1 MSEIWSIPLVRIS
14 AAVGFAVVFLTLL
27 TPLWDRH
34 FQTEG
39 RRRVWCMLV
48 IALLIAPWL
57 RLPLPVAAESVPL
70 QEMEEGTT
78 AVPSTSERVP
88 ESPLWMPEPA
98 PAENENPSMSETS
111 GTLSSRISIKLVAVG
126 LYLTGVILFLIYQ
139 IIGHLL
145 FFRKVRRWA
154 HPVSDS
160 DLMEQYS
167 ALTASFY
174 HPPQLLILPGVS
186 SPMLAGLLR
195 PVLLLPLE
203 IESSRSV
210 QWALRHELIH
220 WKRHDL
226 LWKALALAANAL
238 HWFNPLVWLLRQR
251 LDRDLEQ
258 SCDEAVVQGAEES
271 DRRSYGAVILSAA
284 SGGPS
289 PAVTTSLRG
298 EAKALHRRLQRIMD
312 CPQKRGRGW
321 SLLCGMMCL
330 VLVLS
335 ACAREGAP
343 EGSGAAADALQPESV
358 GERKNADMYTV
369 LIAGQ
374 ADPDYNTDTILLA
387 SYDVASQKVT
397 VVNIPRETMV
407 NVPWDIKTI
416 GSVYQYYGGGDEG
429 MLRLREVVT
438 DLFGFA
444 PDYTIRIDLDAFGE
458 IVDTIGGVNFDVPL
472 DMDYE
477 DPAQDLSIHINQGYQ
492 TLDGQ
497 QAMGVVRFRIG
508 ENGENGYANGNIGR
522 IDTQQAFL
530 RAMADQILQIQNISQ
545 ISQIAEI
552 LAKNINTDLSASNI
566 LWFMQQAILGGLDV
580 QDIQFITLPG
590 EGAYYRSQTF
600 QVEIS
605 YYLPDE
611 DSLVDL
617 INNQLS
623 PFAEKV
629 TQKDLA
635 IMSVD
640 DQGMLHCS
648 SGPFA

>member
-57 RLPLPVAAESVPL
+57 RLPIPVAAESVPL

-126 LYLTGVILFLIYQ
+126 LYLTGVILFLLYQ
-139 IIGHLL
+139 CIGHLL

-160 DLMEQYS
+160 GLMEQYS

-590 EGAYYRSQTF
+590 EGAHYRSQTF

-611 DSLVDL
+611 DSLIDL

-623 PFAEKV
+623 PFTEEV

>member
-139 IIGHLL
+139 IIGHLR

-611 DSLVDL
+611 NSLVDL

>member
-14 AAVGFAVVFLTLL
+14 VVVGFAVVFLALL

-34 FQTEG
+34 FQTAG

-57 RLPLPVAAESVPL
+57 RLPIPVVAESLPL
-70 QEMEEGTT
+70 QEIEEDTT
-78 AVPSTSERVP
+78 AVHSTSERVP
-88 ESPLWMPEPA
+88 ESPLWMSEPA
-98 PAENENPSMSETS
+98 PAENENPSMSEAY
-111 GTLSSRISIKLVAVG
+111 GTLSGRISIKLVAAG
-126 LYLTGVILFLIYQ
+126 LYLMGVILFLLYQ
-139 IIGHLL
+139 SIGHLL

-160 DLMEQYS
+160 DLLEQYS

-174 HPPQLLILPGVS
+174 HPPKLLILPGLS

-195 PVLLLPLE
+195 PVLLLPRE
-203 IESSRSV
+203 SESSQSL

-220 WKRHDL
+220 WRRHDL

-284 SGGPS
+284 SGGRF

-298 EAKALHRRLQRIMD
+298 EAKVLHRRLKRIMD

-321 SLLCGMMCL
+321 SLLCGILCL

-335 ACAREGAP
+335 ACAREVAP
-343 EGSGAAADALQPESV
+343 EGPGSAADTLQPESV
-358 GERKNADMYTV
+358 GERKSADMYTV

-374 ADPDYNTDTILLA
+374 AGPDSNTDTILLA
-387 SYDVASQKVT
+387 SYDVTNQKVT

-416 GSVYQYYGGGDEG
+416 GSVCQYYGGGDKG
-429 MLRLREVVT
+429 MFRLREVVT

-444 PDYTIRIDLDAFGE
+444 PDYTIRMDLDAFGE
-458 IVDTIGGVNFDVPL
+458 IVDTIGGVDFDVPL

-477 DPAQDLSIHINQGYQ
+477 DPAQDLSIHIRQGAQ

-497 QAMGVVRFRIG
+497 QAMGVVRFRMG
-508 ENGENGYANGNIGR
+508 KNGYANGNIGR

-530 RAMADQILQIQNISQ
+530 RAMANQILQIQNISQ
-545 ISQIAEI
+545 ISQIAET
-552 LAKNINTDLSASNI
+552 LAENVNTDLSASNI
-566 LWFMQQAILGGLDV
+566 LWFTQQAILGGLDV
-580 QDIQFITLPG
+580 QDIQFVTLPG
-590 EGAYYRSQTF
+590 EWSHYRSQTF

-611 DSLVDL
+611 NSLIDL
-617 INNQLS
+617 INDQLN
-623 PFAEKV
+623 PFTEEI

-640 DQGMLHCS
+640 QQGTLHCS
-648 SGPFA
+648 SGALA

>member
-14 AAVGFAVVFLTLL
+14 VAVGFAVVFLVLL
-27 TPLWDRH
+27 TPLWDRR
-34 FQTEG
+34 FQTAG

-48 IALLIAPWL
+48 IALLIVPWL
-57 RLPLPVAAESVPL
+57 RLPIPVVAESFPL
-70 QEMEEGTT
+70 QEIEEGTT
-78 AVPSTSERVP
+78 AVHSTSERVP

-98 PAENENPSMSETS
+98 PAENENPSMSEIS

-126 LYLTGVILFLIYQ
+126 LYLTGVILFLLYQ
-139 IIGHLL
+139 CIGHLL

-160 DLMEQYS
+160 DLLEQYS
-167 ALTASFY
+167 AFTASFY
-174 HPPQLLILPGVS
+174 HPPKLLILPGLS

-195 PVLLLPLE
+195 PVLLLPRE
-203 IESSRSV
+203 SESSQSL

-220 WKRHDL
+220 WRRHDL

-284 SGGPS
+284 SGGRS

-298 EAKALHRRLQRIMD
+298 EAKVLHRRLKRIMD

-321 SLLCGMMCL
+321 SLLCGILCL

-335 ACAREGAP
+335 ACAREVAP
-343 EGSGAAADALQPESV
+343 EGSGSAADALQPESV

-374 ADPDYNTDTILLA
+374 TDPNSNTDTILLA
-387 SYDVASQKVT
+387 SYDVTNQKVT
-397 VVNIPRETMV
+397 VVNIPRDTMV
-407 NVPWDIKTI
+407 NVPCDIKTI
-416 GSVYQYYGGGDEG
+416 GSVCQYYGGGDEG

-444 PDYTIRIDLDAFGE
+444 PDYTIRIDLHAFGE

-508 ENGENGYANGNIGR
+508 ENGENGYANGDIGR
-522 IDTQQAFL
+522 IDTQQVFL
-530 RAMADQILQIQNISQ
+530 RAMADQIFQIQNISQ
-545 ISQIAEI
+545 ISQIAET
-552 LAKNINTDLSASNI
+552 LAKNVNTDLSASNI

-580 QDIQFITLPG
+580 QDIQFVTLPG
-590 EGAYYRSQTF
+590 EWSHYRSQTF

-611 DSLVDL
+611 NSLIDL

-623 PFAEKV
+623 PFTEEV

-640 DQGMLHCS
+640 HQGMLHCS
-648 SGPFA
+648 SGALA

>member
-14 AAVGFAVVFLTLL
+14 VAVGFAVVFLVLL

-34 FQTEG
+34 FQTAG

-48 IALLIAPWL
+48 IALLVAPWL
-57 RLPLPVAAESVPL
+57 RLPVPVVAESLPL
-70 QEMEEGTT
+70 QEIEEDT
-78 AVPSTSERVP
+78 AAVRSTSERVS
-88 ESPLWMPEPA
+88 ESPLGMSEPA
-98 PAENENPSMSETS
+98 PAENESPSVSETYGTPS
-111 GTLSSRISIKLVAVG
+111 GRISIKLAAAG
-126 LYLTGVILFLIYQ
+126 LYLTGAILFLLYQ
-139 IIGHLL
+139 CIGHLL

-160 DLMEQYS
+160 GLLEQYS
-167 ALTASFY
+167 ALTASLY
-174 HPPQLLILPGVS
+174 HPPRLLILPGLS

-195 PVLLLPLE
+195 PVLLLPRE
-203 IESSRSV
+203 SESSQSL

-220 WKRHDL
+220 WRRHDL

-284 SGGPS
+284 SGGRS
-289 PAVTTSLRG
+289 PAMTTSLRG
-298 EAKALHRRLQRIMD
+298 EAKVLHRRLKRIMD
-312 CPQKRGRGW
+312 GPQKRGRGW
-321 SLLCGMMCL
+321 SLLCGIMCL

-335 ACAREGAP
+335 ACAREVAS
-343 EGSGAAADALQPESV
+343 EGSNSAADPLQPESV

-374 ADPDYNTDTILLA
+374 AGPDNNTDTILLA

-416 GSVYQYYGGGDEG
+416 GSVCQYYGGGDEG

-458 IVDTIGGVNFDVPL
+458 IVDTIGGVGFDVPL

-492 TLDGQ
+492 TLNGQ
-497 QAMGVVRFRIG
+497 QAMGVVRFRTVK
-508 ENGENGYANGNIGR
+508 NGLTSGNIGR

-530 RAMADQILQIQNISQ
+530 RATANQILQIQNISQ
-545 ISQIAEI
+545 ISQIAET
-552 LAKNINTDLSASNI
+552 LAENVNTDLSASNI

-590 EGAYYRSQTF
+590 EWSHYRSQTF

-611 DSLVDL
+611 NSLVDL
-617 INNQLS
+617 INDQLS
-623 PFAEKV
+623 PFTEEV

-640 DQGMLHCS
+640 HQGTLHCS
-648 SGPFA
+648 SGPLA

>member
-1 MSEIWSIPLVRIS
+1 MSEIWGIPLVRIS
-14 AAVGFAVVFLTLL
+14 VAVGFAVVFLVLL
-27 TPLWDRH
+27 TPLWDRR
-34 FQTEG
+34 FQTAG

-48 IALLIAPWL
+48 IALLVAPWL
-57 RLPLPVAAESVPL
+57 RLPVPVVAESLPL
-70 QEMEEGTT
+70 QEIEEDT
-78 AVPSTSERVP
+78 AAVHSTSERIP

-195 PVLLLPLE
+195 PVLLLPME

-220 WKRHDL
+220 WRRHDL

-284 SGGPS
+284 SGGRS
-289 PAVTTSLRG
+289 PAMTTSLRG
-298 EAKALHRRLQRIMD
+298 EAKVLHRRLKRIMD
-312 CPQKRGRGW
+312 GPQKRGRGW
-321 SLLCGMMCL
+321 SLLCGIMCL

-335 ACAREGAP
+335 ACAREVAS
-343 EGSGAAADALQPESV
+343 EGSNSAADTLQPESV

-416 GSVYQYYGGGDEG
+416 GSVCQYYGGGDEG

-458 IVDTIGGVNFDVPL
+458 IVDTIGGVGFDVPL

-492 TLDGQ
+492 TLNGQ
-497 QAMGVVRFRIG
+497 QAMGVVRFRTVK
-508 ENGENGYANGNIGR
+508 NGLTSGNIGR

-530 RAMADQILQIQNISQ
+530 RATANQILQIQNISQ
-545 ISQIAEI
+545 ISQIAET
-552 LAKNINTDLSASNI
+552 LAENVNTDLSASNI

-580 QDIQFITLPG
+580 EDIRFVTLPG
-590 EGAYYRSQTF
+590 EWSHYRSQTF

-611 DSLVDL
+611 NSLVDL
-617 INNQLS
+617 INDQLS
-623 PFAEKV
+623 PFTEEV

-640 DQGMLHCS
+640 QQGTLHCS
-648 SGPFA
+648 SGPLA

>member
-14 AAVGFAVVFLTLL
+14 VAVGFAVVFLVLL

-34 FQTEG
+34 FQTAG

-48 IALLIAPWL
+48 IALLVAPWL
-57 RLPLPVAAESVPL
+57 RLPVPVVAESLPL
-70 QEMEEGTT
+70 QEIEEDT
-78 AVPSTSERVP
+78 AAVRSTSERVS
-88 ESPLWMPEPA
+88 ESPLWMSEPA
-98 PAENENPSMSETS
+98 PAENESPSVSETYGTPS
-111 GTLSSRISIKLVAVG
+111 GRISIKLAAAG
-126 LYLTGVILFLIYQ
+126 LYLTGAILFLLYQ
-139 IIGHLL
+139 CIGHLL

-160 DLMEQYS
+160 GLLEQYS
-167 ALTASFY
+167 ALTASLY
-174 HPPQLLILPGVS
+174 HPPRLLILPGLS

-195 PVLLLPLE
+195 PVLLLPRE
-203 IESSRSV
+203 SESSQSL

-220 WKRHDL
+220 WRRHDL

-284 SGGPS
+284 SGGRS
-289 PAVTTSLRG
+289 PAMTTSLRG
-298 EAKALHRRLQRIMD
+298 EAKVLHRRLKRIMD
-312 CPQKRGRGW
+312 GPQKRGRGW
-321 SLLCGMMCL
+321 SLLCGIMCL

-335 ACAREGAP
+335 ACAREVAS
-343 EGSGAAADALQPESV
+343 EGSNSAADTLQPESV

-374 ADPDYNTDTILLA
+374 AGPDNNTDTILLA

-416 GSVYQYYGGGDEG
+416 GSVCQYYGGGDEG

-444 PDYTIRIDLDAFGE
+444 PDYTIRIDLEAFGE
-458 IVDTIGGVNFDVPL
+458 IVDTIGGVGFDVPL

-492 TLDGQ
+492 TLNGQ
-497 QAMGVVRFRIG
+497 QAMGVVRFRTVK
-508 ENGENGYANGNIGR
+508 NGLTSGNIGR

-530 RAMADQILQIQNISQ
+530 RATANQILQIQNISQ
-545 ISQIAEI
+545 ISQIAET
-552 LAKNINTDLSASNI
+552 LAENVNTDLSASNI

-580 QDIQFITLPG
+580 EDIRFVTLPG
-590 EGAYYRSQTF
+590 EWSHYRSQTF

-611 DSLVDL
+611 NSLVDL
-617 INNQLS
+617 INDQLS
-623 PFAEKV
+623 PFTEEV

-640 DQGMLHCS
+640 HQGTLHCS
-648 SGPFA
+648 SGPLA

>member
-57 RLPLPVAAESVPL
+57 RLPIPVAAESVPL

-438 DLFGFA
+438 DLFGFS

-530 RAMADQILQIQNISQ
+530 RAMADQILQIQQTGST
-545 ISQIAEI
+545 SHEC
-552 LAKNINTDLSASNI
+552 
-566 LWFMQQAILGGLDV
+566 DV
-580 QDIQFITLPG
+580 VHPK
-590 EGAYYRSQTF
+590 RSLKSRMF
-600 QVEIS
+600 
-605 YYLPDE
+605 
-611 DSLVDL
+611 
-617 INNQLS
+617 
-623 PFAEKV
+623 
-629 TQKDLA
+629 
-635 IMSVD
+635 
-640 DQGMLHCS
+640 
-648 SGPFA
+648 

>member
-57 RLPLPVAAESVPL
+57 RLPIPVAAESVPL

-438 DLFGFA
+438 DLFGFS

-566 LWFMQQAILGGLDV
+566 LWFMQQGILGGLDV

-590 EGAYYRSQTF
+590 EGAHYRSQTF

-611 DSLVDL
+611 NSLVDL

-648 SGPFA
+648 SGLFA

>member
-14 AAVGFAVVFLTLL
+14 VAVGFAVVFLVLL

-34 FQTEG
+34 FQTAG

-48 IALLIAPWL
+48 IALLVAPWL
-57 RLPLPVAAESVPL
+57 RLPVPVVAESLPL
-70 QEMEEGTT
+70 QEIEEDT
-78 AVPSTSERVP
+78 AAVRSTSERVS
-88 ESPLWMPEPA
+88 ESPLWMSEPA
-98 PAENENPSMSETS
+98 PAENESPSVSETYGTPS
-111 GTLSSRISIKLVAVG
+111 GRISIKLAAAG
-126 LYLTGVILFLIYQ
+126 LYLTGAILFLLYQ
-139 IIGHLL
+139 CIGHLL

-160 DLMEQYS
+160 GLLEQYS
-167 ALTASFY
+167 ALTASLY
-174 HPPQLLILPGVS
+174 HPPRLLILPGLS

-195 PVLLLPLE
+195 PVLLLPRE
-203 IESSRSV
+203 SESSQSL

-220 WKRHDL
+220 WRRHDL

-284 SGGPS
+284 SGGRS
-289 PAVTTSLRG
+289 PAMTTSLRG
-298 EAKALHRRLQRIMD
+298 EAKVLHRRLKRIMD
-312 CPQKRGRGW
+312 GPQKRGRGW
-321 SLLCGMMCL
+321 SLLCGIMCL

-335 ACAREGAP
+335 ACAREVAS
-343 EGSGAAADALQPESV
+343 EGSNSAADTLQPESV

-374 ADPDYNTDTILLA
+374 AGPDNNTDTILLA

-416 GSVYQYYGGGDEG
+416 GSVCQYYGGGDEG

-458 IVDTIGGVNFDVPL
+458 IVDTIGGVGFDVPL

-492 TLDGQ
+492 TLNGQ
-497 QAMGVVRFRIG
+497 QAMGVVRFRTVK
-508 ENGENGYANGNIGR
+508 NGLTSGNIGR

-530 RAMADQILQIQNISQ
+530 RATANQILQIQNISQ
-545 ISQIAEI
+545 ISQIAET
-552 LAKNINTDLSASNI
+552 LAENVNTDLSASNI

-580 QDIQFITLPG
+580 KDIRFVTLPG
-590 EGAYYRSQTF
+590 EWSHYRSQTF

-611 DSLVDL
+611 NSLVDL
-617 INNQLS
+617 INDQLS
-623 PFAEKV
+623 PFTEEV

-640 DQGMLHCS
+640 HQGTLHCS
-648 SGPFA
+648 SGPLA

>member
-14 AAVGFAVVFLTLL
+14 VAVGFAVVFLVLL

-34 FQTEG
+34 FQTAG

-48 IALLIAPWL
+48 IALLVAPWL
-57 RLPLPVAAESVPL
+57 RLPVPVVAESLPL
-70 QEMEEGTT
+70 QEIEENT
-78 AVPSTSERVP
+78 AAVRSISERVS
-88 ESPLWMPEPA
+88 ESPLWMSEPA
-98 PAENENPSMSETS
+98 PAENESPSVSETYGTPS
-111 GTLSSRISIKLVAVG
+111 GRISIKLAAAG
-126 LYLTGVILFLIYQ
+126 LYLTGAILFLLYQ
-139 IIGHLL
+139 CIGHLL

-160 DLMEQYS
+160 GLLEQYS
-167 ALTASFY
+167 ALTASLY
-174 HPPQLLILPGVS
+174 HPPRLLILPGLS

-195 PVLLLPLE
+195 PVLLLPRE
-203 IESSRSV
+203 SESSQSL

-220 WKRHDL
+220 WRRHDL

-284 SGGPS
+284 SGGRS
-289 PAVTTSLRG
+289 PAMTTSLRG
-298 EAKALHRRLQRIMD
+298 EAKVLHRRLKRIMD
-312 CPQKRGRGW
+312 GPQKRGRGW
-321 SLLCGMMCL
+321 SLLCGIMCL

-335 ACAREGAP
+335 ACAREVAS
-343 EGSGAAADALQPESV
+343 EGSNSAADTLQPESV

-374 ADPDYNTDTILLA
+374 AGPDNNTDTILLA

-416 GSVYQYYGGGDEG
+416 GSVCQYYGGGDEG

-458 IVDTIGGVNFDVPL
+458 IVDTIGGVGFDVPL

-492 TLDGQ
+492 TLNGQ
-497 QAMGVVRFRIG
+497 QAMGVVRFRTVK
-508 ENGENGYANGNIGR
+508 NGLTSGNIGR

-530 RAMADQILQIQNISQ
+530 RATANQILQIQNISQ
-545 ISQIAEI
+545 ISQIAET
-552 LAKNINTDLSASNI
+552 LAENVNTDLSASNI
-566 LWFMQQAILGGLDV
+566 LWFMQQAILGGLDAE
-580 QDIQFITLPG
+580 DIQFVTLPG
-590 EGAYYRSQTF
+590 EWSHYRSQTF

-611 DSLVDL
+611 NSLVDL
-617 INNQLS
+617 INDQLS
-623 PFAEKV
+623 PFTEEV
-629 TQKDLA
+629 TPKDLA
-635 IMSVD
+635 VMSVD
-640 DQGMLHCS
+640 QQGTLHCS
-648 SGPFA
+648 SELFA

>member
-14 AAVGFAVVFLTLL
+14 VAVGFAVVFLVLL
-27 TPLWDRH
+27 TPLWDRR
-34 FQTEG
+34 FQTAG

-48 IALLIAPWL
+48 IALLVAPWL
-57 RLPLPVAAESVPL
+57 RLPVPVVAESLPL
-70 QEMEEGTT
+70 QEIEEDT
-78 AVPSTSERVP
+78 AAVHSTSERIP
-88 ESPLWMPEPA
+88 ESPLWMSEPA
-98 PAENENPSMSETS
+98 PAGNENPSMSETY
-111 GTLSSRISIKLVAVG
+111 GTLSGRISIKLAAAG
-126 LYLTGVILFLIYQ
+126 LYLTGAILFLLYQ
-139 IIGHLL
+139 CIGHLL

-160 DLMEQYS
+160 GLLEQYS

-174 HPPQLLILPGVS
+174 HPPRLLILPGLS

-195 PVLLLPLE
+195 PVLLLPPE
-203 IESSRSV
+203 SESSQSV

-238 HWFNPLVWLLRQR
+238 HWFNPLVWLLCRR

-284 SGGPS
+284 SGGRS

-298 EAKALHRRLQRIMD
+298 EAKVLHRRLKRIMD
-312 CPQKRGRGW
+312 GPQKRGRGW
-321 SLLCGMMCL
+321 SLLCGIMCL

-335 ACAREGAP
+335 ACAREVAS
-343 EGSGAAADALQPESV
+343 EGSGAAADTLQPESV

-387 SYDVASQKVT
+387 SYDVTSQKVT

-458 IVDTIGGVNFDVPL
+458 IVDTIGGVGFDVPM

-492 TLDGQ
+492 TLNGQ
-497 QAMGVVRFRIG
+497 QAMGVVRFRTVK
-508 ENGENGYANGNIGR
+508 NGLETGNIGR

-530 RAMADQILQIQNISQ
+530 QAMADQILQIQNISQ
-545 ISQIAEI
+545 ISQIAET
-552 LAKNINTDLSASNI
+552 LAENVNTDLSASNI
-566 LWFMQQAILGGLDV
+566 LWFMQQAILGGLDAE
-580 QDIQFITLPG
+580 DIQFVTLPG
-590 EGAYYRSQTF
+590 EYSHYRSQTF
-600 QVEIS
+600 QVDLS
-605 YYLPDE
+605 CYLPDE
-611 DSLVDL
+611 DSLIDL
-617 INNQLS
+617 INDQLS
-623 PFAEKV
+623 PFTEEV
-629 TQKDLA
+629 TPKDLA
-635 IMSVD
+635 VMSVD
-640 DQGMLHCS
+640 QQGTLHCS
-648 SGPFA
+648 SELFA

>member
-14 AAVGFAVVFLTLL
+14 VAVGFAVVFLVLL
-27 TPLWDRH
+27 TPLWDRR
-34 FQTEG
+34 FQTAG

-48 IALLIAPWL
+48 IALLVAPWL
-57 RLPLPVAAESVPL
+57 RLPVPVVAESLPL
-70 QEMEEGTT
+70 QEIEENTT
-78 AVPSTSERVP
+78 AVQSTAERVQAA
-88 ESPLWMPEPA
+88 PLWMSEPA
-98 PAENENPSMSETS
+98 PAGNENPSIPATY
-111 GTLSSRISIKLVAVG
+111 GTPSSRISIRLPAAG
-126 LYLTGVILFLIYQ
+126 LYLTGAILFLLYQ
-139 IIGHLL
+139 CIGHLL

-160 DLMEQYS
+160 DLLEQYS

-174 HPPQLLILPGVS
+174 HPTKLLILPGLS

-195 PVLLLPLE
+195 PVLLLPRE
-203 IESSRSV
+203 SESSQSL

-220 WKRHDL
+220 WRRHDL

-284 SGGPS
+284 SGGRF

-298 EAKALHRRLQRIMD
+298 EAKVLHRRLKRIMD

-321 SLLCGMMCL
+321 SLLCGILCL

-335 ACAREGAP
+335 ACAREVAP
-343 EGSGAAADALQPESV
+343 EGSGSAADTLQPESV
-358 GERKNADMYTV
+358 GERKSADMYTV
-369 LIAGQ
+369 LIVGQ
-374 ADPDYNTDTILLA
+374 AGPDSNTDMILLA
-387 SYDVASQKVT
+387 SYDVTNQKVT

-416 GSVYQYYGGGDEG
+416 GSVCQYYGGGDKG
-429 MLRLREVVT
+429 MFRLREVVT

-444 PDYTIRIDLDAFGE
+444 PDYTICMDLDAFGE
-458 IVDTIGGVNFDVPL
+458 IVDTIGGVDFDVPL

-477 DPAQDLSIHINQGYQ
+477 DPAQDLSIHIRQGAQ

-497 QAMGVVRFRIG
+497 QAMGVVRFRMG
-508 ENGENGYANGNIGR
+508 KNGYANGNIGR

-530 RAMADQILQIQNISQ
+530 RAMANQILQIQNISQ
-545 ISQIAEI
+545 ISQIAET
-552 LAKNINTDLSASNI
+552 LAENVNTDLSASNI
-566 LWFMQQAILGGLDV
+566 LWFTQQAILGGLDV
-580 QDIQFITLPG
+580 QDIQFVTLPG
-590 EGAYYRSQTF
+590 EWSHYRSQTF

-611 DSLVDL
+611 NSLIDL
-617 INNQLS
+617 INDQLN
-623 PFAEKV
+623 PFTEEI

-640 DQGMLHCS
+640 HQGTLHCS

>member
-14 AAVGFAVVFLTLL
+14 IAVGFAVVILVLL
-27 TPLWDRH
+27 TPLWDRR
-34 FQTEG
+34 FQTAG
-39 RRRVWCMLV
+39 RRRVWCILV

-57 RLPLPVAAESVPL
+57 RLPVPAAVEPFSP
-70 QEMEEGTT
+70 QEIEENT
-78 AVPSTSERVP
+78 AAVQSTAERVQ
-88 ESPLWMPEPA
+88 EAPLWMSEPA
-98 PAENENPSMSETS
+98 PAENESPSVSETYGTPS
-111 GTLSSRISIKLVAVG
+111 GRISIKLAAAG
-126 LYLTGVILFLIYQ
+126 LYLTGAILFLLYQ
-139 IIGHLL
+139 CIGHLL

-160 DLMEQYS
+160 GLLEQYS
-167 ALTASFY
+167 ALTASLY
-174 HPPQLLILPGVS
+174 HPPKLLILPGLS

-195 PVLLLPLE
+195 PVLLLPRE
-203 IESSRSV
+203 SESSQSL

-220 WKRHDL
+220 WRRHDL

-284 SGGPS
+284 SGGRS

-298 EAKALHRRLQRIMD
+298 EAKVLHRRLKRIMD
-312 CPQKRGRGW
+312 GPQKRGRGW
-321 SLLCGMMCL
+321 SLLCGIMCL

-335 ACAREGAP
+335 ACDREVAP
-343 EGSGAAADALQPESV
+343 EGSSSAADTLRPESV
-358 GERKNADMYTV
+358 GERKSADMYTV

-374 ADPDYNTDTILLA
+374 AGPDSNTDTILLA

-416 GSVYQYYGGGDEG
+416 GSVCQYYGGGEEG

-458 IVDTIGGVNFDVPL
+458 IVDTIGGVGFDVPL

-492 TLDGQ
+492 TLNGQ
-497 QAMGVVRFRIG
+497 QAMGVVRFRMG
-508 ENGENGYANGNIGR
+508 KNGYANGNIGR

-530 RAMADQILQIQNISQ
+530 QAMADQILQIQNISQ
-545 ISQIAEI
+545 ISQIAET
-552 LAKNINTDLSASNI
+552 LAENVNTDLSASNI
-566 LWFMQQAILGGLDV
+566 LWFMQQAILDGLDV
-580 QDIQFITLPG
+580 EDIRFVTLPG
-590 EGAYYRSQTF
+590 EWSHYRSQTF

-611 DSLVDL
+611 SSLVDL
-617 INNQLS
+617 INDQLN
-623 PFAEKV
+623 PFTEEI

-640 DQGMLHCS
+640 HQGTLHCS
-648 SGPFA
+648 SGPLA

>member
-14 AAVGFAVVFLTLL
+14 VAVGFAVVFLVLL

-34 FQTEG
+34 FQTAG

-48 IALLIAPWL
+48 IALLVAPWL
-57 RLPLPVAAESVPL
+57 RLPVPVVAESLPL
-70 QEMEEGTT
+70 QEIEEDT
-78 AVPSTSERVP
+78 AAVRSTSERVS
-88 ESPLWMPEPA
+88 ESPLWMSEPA
-98 PAENENPSMSETS
+98 PAENESPSVSETYGTPS
-111 GTLSSRISIKLVAVG
+111 GRISIKLAAAG
-126 LYLTGVILFLIYQ
+126 LYLTGAILFLLYQ
-139 IIGHLL
+139 CIGHLL

-160 DLMEQYS
+160 GLLEQYS
-167 ALTASFY
+167 ALTASLY
-174 HPPQLLILPGVS
+174 HPPRLLILLGLS

-195 PVLLLPLE
+195 PVLLLPRE
-203 IESSRSV
+203 SESSQSL

-220 WKRHDL
+220 WRRHDL

-284 SGGPS
+284 SGGRS
-289 PAVTTSLRG
+289 PAMTTSLRG
-298 EAKALHRRLQRIMD
+298 EAKVLHRRLKRIMD
-312 CPQKRGRGW
+312 GPQKRGRGW
-321 SLLCGMMCL
+321 SLLCGIMCL

-335 ACAREGAP
+335 ACAREVAS
-343 EGSGAAADALQPESV
+343 EGSNSAADTLQPESV

-374 ADPDYNTDTILLA
+374 AGPDNNTDTILLA

-416 GSVYQYYGGGDEG
+416 GSVCQYYGGGDEG

-458 IVDTIGGVNFDVPL
+458 IVDTIGGVGFDVPL

-492 TLDGQ
+492 TLNGQ
-497 QAMGVVRFRIG
+497 QAMGVVRFRTVK
-508 ENGENGYANGNIGR
+508 NGLTSGNIGR

-530 RAMADQILQIQNISQ
+530 RATANQILQIQNISQ
-545 ISQIAEI
+545 ISQIAET
-552 LAKNINTDLSASNI
+552 LAENVNTDLSASNI

-580 QDIQFITLPG
+580 EDIRFVTLPG
-590 EGAYYRSQTF
+590 EWSHYRSQTF

-611 DSLVDL
+611 NSLVDL
-617 INNQLS
+617 INDQLS
-623 PFAEKV
+623 PFTEEV

-640 DQGMLHCS
+640 HQGTLHCS
-648 SGPFA
+648 SGPLA

>member
-14 AAVGFAVVFLTLL
+14 VAVGFAVVFLVLL
-27 TPLWDRH
+27 TPLWDRR
-34 FQTEG
+34 FQTAG

-48 IALLIAPWL
+48 IALLVAPWL
-57 RLPLPVAAESVPL
+57 RLPVPVVAESLPL
-70 QEMEEGTT
+70 QEIEEDT
-78 AVPSTSERVP
+78 AAVRSTSERIP
-88 ESPLWMPEPA
+88 ESPLWMSEPA
-98 PAENENPSMSETS
+98 PAGNGNPSMSEAYGTFS
-111 GTLSSRISIKLVAVG
+111 GRISIKLVAAG
-126 LYLTGVILFLIYQ
+126 LYLTGAILFLLYQ
-139 IIGHLL
+139 CIGHLL

-160 DLMEQYS
+160 GLLEQYS

-174 HPPQLLILPGVS
+174 HPPRLLILPGLS

-195 PVLLLPLE
+195 PVLLLPRE
-203 IESSRSV
+203 SESSQSL

-220 WKRHDL
+220 WRRHDL

-258 SCDEAVVQGAEES
+258 SCDEAVVQGTEES

-284 SGGPS
+284 SGGRS

-298 EAKALHRRLQRIMD
+298 EAKALHRRLKRIMD

-321 SLLCGMMCL
+321 SLLCGIMCL

-335 ACAREGAP
+335 ACAREVVP
-343 EGSGAAADALQPESV
+343 EGSGAAADTLQPESV

-387 SYDVASQKVT
+387 SYDVTSQKVT

-438 DLFGFA
+438 DLLGFA
-444 PDYTIRIDLDAFGE
+444 PDYTIRMDLDAFAE
-458 IVDTIGGVNFDVPL
+458 IVDTIGGVGFDVPP

-492 TLDGQ
+492 TLNGQ
-497 QAMGVVRFRIG
+497 QAMGVVRFRM
-508 ENGENGYANGNIGR
+508 GENGYANGNIGR
-522 IDTQQAFL
+522 INTQQAFL

-590 EGAYYRSQTF
+590 EGTHYRSQTF
-600 QVEIS
+600 QVGIS

-611 DSLVDL
+611 DSLIDL
-617 INNQLS
+617 INDQLS
-623 PFAEKV
+623 PFTEEV

-635 IMSVD
+635 VMSVD
-640 DQGMLHCS
+640 QQGMLHCS
-648 SGPFA
+648 SGPLA

>member
-14 AAVGFAVVFLTLL
+14 VAVGFAVVFLVLL

-34 FQTEG
+34 FQTAG

-48 IALLIAPWL
+48 IALLVAPWL
-57 RLPLPVAAESVPL
+57 RLPVPVVAESLPL
-70 QEMEEGTT
+70 QEIEEDT
-78 AVPSTSERVP
+78 AAVRSTSERVS
-88 ESPLWMPEPA
+88 ESPLWMSEPA
-98 PAENENPSMSETS
+98 PAENESPSVSETYGTPS
-111 GTLSSRISIKLVAVG
+111 GRISIKLAAAG
-126 LYLTGVILFLIYQ
+126 LYLTGAILFLLYQ
-139 IIGHLL
+139 CIGHLL

-160 DLMEQYS
+160 GLLEQYS
-167 ALTASFY
+167 ALTASLY
-174 HPPQLLILPGVS
+174 HPPRLLILPGLS

-195 PVLLLPLE
+195 PVLLLPRE
-203 IESSRSV
+203 SESSQSL

-220 WKRHDL
+220 WRRHDL

-284 SGGPS
+284 SGGRS
-289 PAVTTSLRG
+289 PAMTTSLRG
-298 EAKALHRRLQRIMD
+298 EAKALHRRLKRIMD
-312 CPQKRGRGW
+312 GPQKRGRGW
-321 SLLCGMMCL
+321 SLLCGIMCL

-335 ACAREGAP
+335 ACAREVAS
-343 EGSGAAADALQPESV
+343 EGSNSAADTLQPESV

-374 ADPDYNTDTILLA
+374 AGPDNNTDTILLA

-416 GSVYQYYGGGDEG
+416 GSVCQYYGGGDEG

-458 IVDTIGGVNFDVPL
+458 IVDTIGGVGFDVPL

-492 TLDGQ
+492 TLNGQ
-497 QAMGVVRFRIG
+497 QAMGVVRFRTVK
-508 ENGENGYANGNIGR
+508 NGLTSGNIGR

-530 RAMADQILQIQNISQ
+530 RATANQILQIQNISQ
-545 ISQIAEI
+545 ISQIAET
-552 LAKNINTDLSASNI
+552 LAENVNTDLSASNI

-580 QDIQFITLPG
+580 EDIRFVTLPG
-590 EGAYYRSQTF
+590 EWSHYRSQTF

-611 DSLVDL
+611 NSLVDL
-617 INNQLS
+617 INDQLS
-623 PFAEKV
+623 PFTEEV

-640 DQGMLHCS
+640 HQGTLHCS
-648 SGPFA
+648 SGPLA

>member
-57 RLPLPVAAESVPL
+57 RLPIPVAAESVPL

-167 ALTASFY
+167 TLTASFY

-271 DRRSYGAVILSAA
+271 DRRSYGAVILTAA

>member
-14 AAVGFAVVFLTLL
+14 VAVGFAVVFLVLL

-34 FQTEG
+34 FQTAG

-48 IALLIAPWL
+48 IALLVAPWL
-57 RLPLPVAAESVPL
+57 RLPVPVVAESLPL
-70 QEMEEGTT
+70 QEIEEDT
-78 AVPSTSERVP
+78 AAVRSTSERVS
-88 ESPLWMPEPA
+88 ESPLWMSEPA
-98 PAENENPSMSETS
+98 PAENESPSVSETYGTPS
-111 GTLSSRISIKLVAVG
+111 GRISIKLAAAG
-126 LYLTGVILFLIYQ
+126 LYLTGAILFLLYQ
-139 IIGHLL
+139 CIGHLL

-160 DLMEQYS
+160 GLLEQYS
-167 ALTASFY
+167 ALTASLY
-174 HPPQLLILPGVS
+174 HPPRLLILPGLS

-195 PVLLLPLE
+195 PVLLLPRE
-203 IESSRSV
+203 SESSQSL

-220 WKRHDL
+220 WRRHDL

-284 SGGPS
+284 SGGRS
-289 PAVTTSLRG
+289 PAMTTSLRG
-298 EAKALHRRLQRIMD
+298 EAKVLHRRLQRIMD

-335 ACAREGAP
+335 ACAREVAP
-343 EGSGAAADALQPESV
+343 EGSGSAADALQPESV

-407 NVPWDIKTI
+407 NVPWDVKTI

-492 TLDGQ
+492 TLNGQ
-497 QAMGVVRFRIG
+497 QAMGVVRFRTVK
-508 ENGENGYANGNIGR
+508 NGLTSGNIGR

-530 RAMADQILQIQNISQ
+530 RATANQILQIQNISQ
-545 ISQIAEI
+545 ISQIAET
-552 LAKNINTDLSASNI
+552 LAENVNTDLSASNI
-566 LWFMQQAILGGLDV
+566 LWFMQQAILGGLDAE
-580 QDIQFITLPG
+580 DIQFVTLPG
-590 EGAYYRSQTF
+590 EWSHYRSQTF

-611 DSLVDL
+611 NSLVDL
-617 INNQLS
+617 INDQLS
-623 PFAEKV
+623 PFTEEV

-640 DQGMLHCS
+640 HQGTLHCS
-648 SGPFA
+648 SGPLA

>member
-1 MSEIWSIPLVRIS
+1 MPEVYSMRGLPLSCPWFPV
-14 AAVGFAVVFLTLL
+14 L
-27 TPLWDRH
+27 
-34 FQTEG
+34 G
-39 RRRVWCMLV
+39 RRW
-48 IALLIAPWL
+48 
-57 RLPLPVAAESVPL
+57 PLSSDDSGKI
-70 QEMEEGTT
+70 QF
-78 AVPSTSERVP
+78 
-88 ESPLWMPEPA
+88 
-98 PAENENPSMSETS
+98 AENV
-111 GTLSSRISIKLVAVG
+111 K
-126 LYLTGVILFLIYQ
+126 
-139 IIGHLL
+139 
-145 FFRKVRRWA
+145 
-154 HPVSDS
+154 
-160 DLMEQYS
+160 
-167 ALTASFY
+167 
-174 HPPQLLILPGVS
+174 
-186 SPMLAGLLR
+186 
-195 PVLLLPLE
+195 
-203 IESSRSV
+203 
-210 QWALRHELIH
+210 
-220 WKRHDL
+220 
-226 LWKALALAANAL
+226 
-238 HWFNPLVWLLRQR
+238 
-251 LDRDLEQ
+251 
-258 SCDEAVVQGAEES
+258 GAEES

-335 ACAREGAP
+335 ACAREVAP

-407 NVPWDIKTI
+407 NVPCDIKTI

-438 DLFGFA
+438 DLFGFS

-590 EGAYYRSQTF
+590 EVAHYRSQTF

-611 DSLVDL
+611 NSLVDL

-623 PFAEKV
+623 PFTEKV

-640 DQGMLHCS
+640 DQGVLHCS

>member
-14 AAVGFAVVFLTLL
+14 VAVGFAVVFLVLL

-34 FQTEG
+34 FQTAG

-48 IALLIAPWL
+48 IALLVAPWL
-57 RLPLPVAAESVPL
+57 RLPVPVVAESLPL
-70 QEMEEGTT
+70 QEIEENT
-78 AVPSTSERVP
+78 AAVRSISERVS
-88 ESPLWMPEPA
+88 ESPLWMSEPA
-98 PAENENPSMSETS
+98 PAENESPSVSETYGTPS
-111 GTLSSRISIKLVAVG
+111 GRISIKLAAAG
-126 LYLTGVILFLIYQ
+126 LYLTGAILFLLYQ
-139 IIGHLL
+139 CIGHLL

-160 DLMEQYS
+160 GLLEQYS
-167 ALTASFY
+167 ALTASLY
-174 HPPQLLILPGVS
+174 HPPRLLILPGLS

-195 PVLLLPLE
+195 PVLLLPRE
-203 IESSRSV
+203 SESSQSL

-220 WKRHDL
+220 WRRHDL

-284 SGGPS
+284 SGGRS
-289 PAVTTSLRG
+289 PAMTTSLRG
-298 EAKALHRRLQRIMD
+298 EAKVLHRRLKRIMD
-312 CPQKRGRGW
+312 GPQKRGRGW
-321 SLLCGMMCL
+321 SLLCGIMCL

-335 ACAREGAP
+335 ACAREVAS
-343 EGSGAAADALQPESV
+343 EGSNSAADTLQPESV

-374 ADPDYNTDTILLA
+374 AGPDNNTDTILLA

-416 GSVYQYYGGGDEG
+416 GSVCQYYGGGDEG

-458 IVDTIGGVNFDVPL
+458 IVDTIGGVGFDVPL

-492 TLDGQ
+492 TLNGQ
-497 QAMGVVRFRIG
+497 QAMGVVRFRTVK
-508 ENGENGYANGNIGR
+508 NGLTSGNIGR

-530 RAMADQILQIQNISQ
+530 RATANQILQIQNISQ
-545 ISQIAEI
+545 ISQIAET
-552 LAKNINTDLSASNI
+552 LAENVNTDLSASNI

-580 QDIQFITLPG
+580 EDIRFVTLPG
-590 EGAYYRSQTF
+590 EWSHYRSQTF

-611 DSLVDL
+611 NSLVDL
-617 INNQLS
+617 INDQLS
-623 PFAEKV
+623 PFTEEV

-640 DQGMLHCS
+640 HQGTLHCS
-648 SGPFA
+648 SGPLA

>member
-57 RLPLPVAAESVPL
+57 RLPIPVAAESVPL

-552 LAKNINTDLSASNI
+552 LAKIINTDLSASNI

-590 EGAYYRSQTF
+590 EGAHYRSQTF

-611 DSLVDL
+611 NSLVDL

>member
-14 AAVGFAVVFLTLL
+14 VAVGFAVVFLVLL

-34 FQTEG
+34 FQTAG

-48 IALLIAPWL
+48 IALLVAPWL
-57 RLPLPVAAESVPL
+57 RLPVPVVAESLPL
-70 QEMEEGTT
+70 QEIEEDT
-78 AVPSTSERVP
+78 AAVRSTSERVS
-88 ESPLWMPEPA
+88 ESPLWMSEPA
-98 PAENENPSMSETS
+98 PAENESPSVSETYGTPS
-111 GTLSSRISIKLVAVG
+111 GRISIKLAAAG
-126 LYLTGVILFLIYQ
+126 LYLTGAILFLLYQ
-139 IIGHLL
+139 CIGHLL

-160 DLMEQYS
+160 GLLEQYS
-167 ALTASFY
+167 ALTASLY
-174 HPPQLLILPGVS
+174 HPPRLLILPGLS

-195 PVLLLPLE
+195 PVLLLPRE
-203 IESSRSV
+203 SESSQSL

-220 WKRHDL
+220 WRRHDL

-284 SGGPS
+284 SGGRS
-289 PAVTTSLRG
+289 PAMTTSLRG
-298 EAKALHRRLQRIMD
+298 EAKVLHRRLKRIMD
-312 CPQKRGRGW
+312 GPQKRGRGW
-321 SLLCGMMCL
+321 SLLCGIMCL

-335 ACAREGAP
+335 ACAREVAS
-343 EGSGAAADALQPESV
+343 EGSNSAADTLQPESV

-374 ADPDYNTDTILLA
+374 AGPDNNTDTILLA

-416 GSVYQYYGGGDEG
+416 GSVCQYYGGGDEG

-458 IVDTIGGVNFDVPL
+458 IVDTIGGVGFDVPL

-492 TLDGQ
+492 TLNGQ
-497 QAMGVVRFRIG
+497 QAMGVVRFRTVK
-508 ENGENGYANGNIGR
+508 NGLTSGNIGR

-530 RAMADQILQIQNISQ
+530 RATANQILQIQNISQ
-545 ISQIAEI
+545 ISQIAET
-552 LAKNINTDLSASNI
+552 LAENVNTDLSASNI

-580 QDIQFITLPG
+580 EDIRFVTLPG
-590 EGAYYRSQTF
+590 EWSHYRSQTF

-611 DSLVDL
+611 NSLVDL
-617 INNQLS
+617 INDQLS
-623 PFAEKV
+623 PFTEEV

-640 DQGMLHCS
+640 HQGTLHCS
-648 SGPFA
+648 SGPLA

>member
-14 AAVGFAVVFLTLL
+14 VAVGFAVVFLVLL

-34 FQTEG
+34 FQTAG

-48 IALLIAPWL
+48 IALLVAPWL
-57 RLPLPVAAESVPL
+57 RLPVPVVAESLPL
-70 QEMEEGTT
+70 QEIEEDT
-78 AVPSTSERVP
+78 AAVRSTSERVS
-88 ESPLWMPEPA
+88 ESPLWMSEPA
-98 PAENENPSMSETS
+98 PAENESPSVSETYGTPS
-111 GTLSSRISIKLVAVG
+111 GRISIKLAAAG
-126 LYLTGVILFLIYQ
+126 LYLTGAILFLLYQ
-139 IIGHLL
+139 CIGHLL

-160 DLMEQYS
+160 GLLEQYS
-167 ALTASFY
+167 ALTASLY
-174 HPPQLLILPGVS
+174 HPPQLLILPGLS

-195 PVLLLPLE
+195 PVLLLPRE
-203 IESSRSV
+203 SESSQSL

-220 WKRHDL
+220 WRRHDL

-284 SGGPS
+284 SGGRS
-289 PAVTTSLRG
+289 PAMTTSLRG

-335 ACAREGAP
+335 ACAREVAP
-343 EGSGAAADALQPESV
+343 EGSGSAADALQPESV

-407 NVPWDIKTI
+407 NVPWDVKTI

-508 ENGENGYANGNIGR
+508 ENGYANGNIGR

-566 LWFMQQAILGGLDV
+566 LWFMQQALLGGLDV

-590 EGAYYRSQTF
+590 EYSHYRSQTF
-600 QVEIS
+600 QVDLS
-605 YYLPDE
+605 CYLPDE
-611 DSLVDL
+611 DSLIDL
-617 INNQLS
+617 INDQLS
-623 PFAEKV
+623 PFTEEV
-629 TQKDLA
+629 TPKDLA
-635 IMSVD
+635 VMSVD
-640 DQGMLHCS
+640 QQGTLHCS
-648 SGPFA
+648 SELFA